1 MKRAYCEAM
10 TDAIM
15 GQNKTMPNDEIYRD
29 GGDRLKCITNFT
41 IAAAGSKCKINTRSI
56 SLI

>member
-1 MKRAYCEAM
+1 MRRAYCEAM

-29 GGDRLKCITNFT
+29 GAR
-41 IAAAGSKCKINTRSI
+41 
-56 SLI
+56 